1 MIITGKKIFSCA
13 YLYLALR
20 ALIAI
25 LLHGTMNIEL
35 KTKKPSLDVAP
46 TTLVYSH
53 SPEDA
58 STACILTLFL
68 AVNCDLSP

>member
-1 MIITGKKIFSCA
+1 MIITEKDEISVATTCA

-25 LLHGTMNIEL
+25 LPHGTMNIEL

-46 TTLVYSH
+46 TTLV
-53 SPEDA
+53 
-58 STACILTLFL
+58 
-68 AVNCDLSP
+68 